1 MIALYHNVR
10 LDIYSPSLFV
20 VAKHDIVLLFRLLVK
35 NHLKIVMLMCAVL
48 LSVPSLSY
56 IFVLVIRLSRV
67 RTIPTSRV

>member
-35 NHLKIVMLMCAVL
+35 NHLKIVMCAVL